1 MDSAYTIDVDV
12 ELIPGRGYSASY
24 IIVDTDGAVVRRRQL
39 ARRFAS
45 YSEAMGCALDIAKGS
60 LASLPTATSTSTQSD
75 EGDFGTPASLSVG
88 LGGLLQGGN
97 ATGLDHPA

>member
-1 MDSAYTIDVDV
+1 MDPAYTIDVDV

-24 IIVDTDGAVVRRRQL
+24 MILDPDGAVVRRRQL

-45 YSEAMGCALDIAKGS
+45 YSEAMGCALDIAKVTVGS
-60 LASLPTATSTSTQSD
+60 LPCATSTSTQSD
-75 EGDFGTPASLSVG
+75 EDDPGTPASLSLG
-88 LGGLLQGGN
+88 IGGLLQGGN